1 MERKLKNITLQQ
13 LEALVLLVEN
23 RSFSKAAKQMFMTQ
37 PSLTKHI
44 RNLEEEVG
52 SKVVDRKSRLLSPT
66 AEGKVLYECGKRIF
80 RLVDEAHDRLE
91 REREAVSGN
100 IWISASTIP
109 ATYILPSVLRAFFE
123 EQKDI
128 RVHIRMNDSEKTIG
142 MVLDEEAEIGFVGMP
157 VNHRKI
163 HGEPLWRDEL
173 VLAVPKKHPFARA
186 ASVSLDDLVREP
198 FIARERG
205 SATRAIFEECLA
217 KRGEKGMSRFRIVC
231 ELGSSEA
238 VKEAILA
245 GVGVSVISVYAVCR
259 ELNEGTLAK
268 VSIRECP
275 LERHFHLIYR
285 QHREFMPYHQVFMN
299 FLRSHELEPQDRGP
313 RRKK

>member
-23 RSFSKAAKQMFMTQ
+23 RSFSKAAKRMFMTQ

-66 AEGKVLYECGKRIF
+66 TEGKVLYECGKRIF

-109 ATYILPSVLRAFFE
+109 ATYILPSVLRAFLG

-128 RVHIRMNDSEKTIG
+128 RVHIRMNDSEKTVG
-142 MVLDEEAEIGFVGMP
+142 MVLDEEVEIGFVGMP
-157 VNHRKI
+157 VTHRKI

-173 VLAVPKKHPFARA
+173 VLAVPSNHPWARLPF
-186 ASVSLDDLVREP
+186 VPLEDLIREP

-217 KRGEKGMSRFRIVC
+217 ARGEKGLSRFRVVC

-238 VKEAILA
+238 VKEAVLA
-245 GVGVSVISVYAVCR
+245 GVGVSVLSVYAVGR
-259 ELNEGTLAK
+259 ELKEGTLAT
-268 VSIRECP
+268 VPIRECP
-275 LERHFHLIYR
+275 LERYFHLIYR
-285 QHREFMPYHQVFMN
+285 QNREFMPYHRVFMD
-299 FLRSHELEPQDRGP
+299 FLRKHELEPRNGGAEG
-313 RRKK
+313 KS